1 MTRTL
6 VGLLALLLLVPLAG
20 CGGGKK
26 QPVAVAAAQAPYSVD
41 LSFDPNPPKVG
52 DEHFTVTVRDST
64 GAPVTGAKVEIFPS
78 FETTPG
84 AHLVAKTGMGGV
96 SPTLT
101 ATDVGDGTYTA
112 QMALAKAVYWTFI
125 AQATI
130 GGTIASVQ
138 QGVQV
143 GQ

>member
-6 VGLLALLLLVPLAG
+6 VGLLTLVLLVPLAG
-20 CGGGKK
+20 CAGGKK

-41 LSFDPNPPKVG
+41 VSFDPNPPKVG
-52 DEHFTVTVRDST
+52 DEHFTVTVRDGT

-101 ATDVGDGTYTA
+101 GVDAGDGTYTA
-112 QMALAKAVYWTFI
+112 QMTLAKAVYWTFI
-125 AQATI
+125 AQATV
-130 GGTIASVQ
+130 GETIASVQ
-138 QGVQV
+138 KGVQV